1 VSRAALRYAPWVFF
15 PILPSVV
22 FSILPS
28 VVFSILP
35 SVVPP
40 ILSSTLAAAVIVSAL
55 TAAPAHATDLDSA
68 AVGKITILN
77 RKAVEAYEHLEFE
90 TAVRILNEALEL
102 SERSGLTA
110 HPVRART
117 YVTLGI
123 VTLAGLKQRPLAL
136 TYFRKG
142 LKIQPEIRLSPG
154 LANPEIQAAFEE
166 AIAEL
171 ASGASDELP
180 PEKALVHA
188 PVHSAPGMQ
197 PVPITA
203 SPDKD
208 LGART
213 LVLRYRAAMSTAFT
227 DVEMEKQPDGTFAAA
242 IPAEATAGPQVVYF
256 IEARRAD
263 GGVLMTRGSAAD
275 PIVVV
280 LAPAEVTQAARPT
293 AARAQPPHRVFFA
306 VLGGTGF
313 GVTSGTGEETRNSVS
328 SSGVA
333 WARAVHLAP
342 EIGFF
347 ITPRFMLGVQ
357 ARLQVVTGA
366 TEYHPPNPQ
375 PGECGDG
382 VCSPF
387 TGAFAGLLKAT
398 WLLSAPD
405 AAFAPYLSLSAG
417 AGTIRHVSKV
427 SSPNTCGSSQ
437 DQACMDTV
445 AGGPALFGPGIG
457 FRYQL
462 GSNVGIVGELGALVG
477 VPNFTANADVNIG
490 VSFQL

>member
-1 VSRAALRYAPWVFF
+1 
-15 PILPSVV
+15 LPS
-22 FSILPS
+22 IL
-28 VVFSILP
+28 
-35 SVVPP
+35 
-40 ILSSTLAAAVIVSAL
+40 AGAVIVSTL
-55 TAAPAHATDLDSA
+55 TAAPVHATDLDSA

-77 RKAVEAYEHLEFE
+77 RKAVEAYQNLEFE

-123 VTLAGLKQRPLAL
+123 VTLAGLKQRSPAL

-188 PVHSAPGMQ
+188 PVHSSPGMK

-203 SPDKD
+203 LPDKD
-208 LGART
+208 LGARS
-213 LVLRYRAAMSTAFT
+213 LVLRYRAATSTSFT
-227 DVEMEKQPDGTFAAA
+227 DVEMVKEPDGTFAAA
-242 IPAEATAGPQVVYF
+242 IPAAATDGPQVVYF

-275 PIVVV
+275 PIVVA
-280 LAPAEVTQAARPT
+280 LAPPAVAQAAPPP
-293 AARAQPPHRVFFA
+293 AAQAQPPRRVFFA
-306 VLGGTGF
+306 LLGGTGF
-313 GVTSGTGEETRNSVS
+313 GLSSGTGEETRNSVS

-333 WARAVHLAP
+333 WARAAHLAP

-347 ITPRFMLGVQ
+347 ITPHFMLGAQ
-357 ARLQVVTGA
+357 ARLQIVTGA
-366 TEYHPPNPQ
+366 TEYHPPNAQ

-398 WLLSAPD
+398 WLLSEQD
-405 AAFAPYLSLSAG
+405 ASFVPYLSLSAG
-417 AGTIRHVSKV
+417 GGTIRHVAKV
-427 SSPNTCGSSQ
+427 SSPNTCGSLG

-445 AGGPALFGPGIG
+445 ASGPVLFGPGVG
-457 FRYQL
+457 FRLQV
-462 GSNVGIVGELGALVG
+462 GSNVGIVAELSSLLG
-477 VPNFTANADVNIG
+477 VPNFTANADINIG
-490 VSFQL
+490 VAFQL